1 MVARDGQSVQYGLD
15 FISIMERDGLAG
27 VDLRHLRALVA
38 IAETCS
44 FARAGERLGYAQ
56 SAVSQQIGAL
66 ERAVGTQLV
75 ERPGGPRPVSLTEA
89 GAIFVEHARAILNR
103 LGAAQDDL
111 DALAAGE
118 AGTIRVGTFQSAG
131 ARLLPAILQA
141 FRERHPRIT
150 VELTGATSDS
160 DLLGDGAGRRPRR
173 RVRDRR
179 LERRALRRRG
189 ADPGPVLRDRP
200 AHQPAGRQVERPPV
214 RARRAVVRR
223 LVVLPERR
231 HRRGAAEALRRA
243 SSTWSSARTTT

>member
-66 ERAVGTQLV
+66 ERAVGMQLV
-75 ERPGGPRPVSLTEA
+75 ERPGGPRRSQLTEA
-89 GAIFVEHARAILNR
+89 GGIFVEHARAILNR

-111 DALAAGE
+111 DALAPGE

-141 FRERHPRIT
+141 FRERHPRYGRADRRD
-150 VELTGATSDS
+150 VRP
-160 DLLGDGAGRRPRR
+160 DLLGWSLAGDLDVC
-173 RVRDRR
+173 VRDRPVSSDER
-179 LERRALRRRG
+179 FERRR
-189 ADPGPVLRDRP
+189 ADRGPVLP
-200 AHQPAGRQVERPPV
+200 
-214 RARRAVVRR
+214 
-223 LVVLPERR
+223 
-231 HRRGAAEALRRA
+231 
-243 SSTWSSARTTT
+243 